1 MQYSFAMN
9 TNTIVAVSS
18 DLNLGNVVTVR
29 GNARRFVVVA
39 TGSTYNLRA
48 ISGGMRGCG
57 PSSMPR
63 AALTLDADQSV
74 VFSGV
79 EAGKRRQDALGA
91 LAMASLAMKDAG
103 LVARVSKD
111 WR

>member
-1 MQYSFAMN
+1 MN
-9 TNTIVAVSS
+9 TTAIVAAS
-18 DLNLGNVVTVR
+18 DLSIGNVVTVR
-29 GNARRFVVVA
+29 GNARRFVVVSV
-39 TGSTYNLRA
+39 GSTYNLRA
-48 ISGGMRGCG
+48 ISGGARGCG

-79 EAGKRRQDALGA
+79 EANKRRQDALGA
-91 LAMASLAMKDAG
+91 LAMVEIATKTGG
-103 LVARVSKD
+103 LVARVTAG

>member
-1 MQYSFAMN
+1 MN
-9 TNTIVAVSS
+9 TTAIVAAS
-18 DLNLGNVVTVR
+18 DLSIGNVVTVR
-29 GNARRFVVVA
+29 GNARRFVVVSV
-39 TGSTYNLRA
+39 GSTYNLRA
-48 ISGGMRGCG
+48 ISGGSRGCG

-79 EAGKRRQDALGA
+79 EANKRRQDALGA
-91 LAMASLAMKDAG
+91 LAMVSLAMKDAG
-103 LVARVSKD
+103 LVARVTAG